1 MPLLPPHLPT
11 RQPMAAPR
19 AGRRRLLG
27 AAAALAAGALCP
39 PARAFEVVA
48 EYLRITH
55 PWTRGTAPGASFGVL
70 CMKLDEVLEDERL
83 IGVRTPVADGVRLA
97 GSAPDVPLDLAIP
110 AGSLIE
116 MHEQGLHL
124 QLTGLR
130 LDLEAGR
137 SYPLELQFAR
147 SGVVRAVLSVDFP
160 RFG

>member
-1 MPLLPPHLPT
+1 MPLPSLTRPPCRT
-11 RQPMAAPR
+11 D
-19 AGRRRLLG
+19 RRRLLG
-27 AAAALAAGALCP
+27 AALSLAAASLCP
-39 PARAFEVVA
+39 PARACEVVA

-55 PWTRGTAPGASFGVL
+55 PWTRGTAPGAPFGVL
-70 CMKLDEVLEDERL
+70 CMKFDEVLEDERL

-97 GSAPDVPLDLAIP
+97 GVPGAEPGAPLDLAIP
-110 AGSLIE
+110 AGSLID

>member
-1 MPLLPPHLPT
+1 VAT
-11 RQPMAAPR
+11 GVQ
-19 AGRRRLLG
+19 
-27 AAAALAAGALCP
+27 LA
-39 PARAFEVVA
+39 
-48 EYLRITH
+48 
-55 PWTRGTAPGASFGVL
+55 GTAP
-70 CMKLDEVLEDERL
+70 D
-83 IGVRTPVADGVRLA
+83 T
-97 GSAPDVPLDLAIP
+97 PLDLSIP

>member
-1 MPLLPPHLPT
+1 MPLLLPHLPT
-11 RQPMAAPR
+11 AAPR
-19 AGRRRLLG
+19 VDRRRVLG
-27 AAAALAAGALCP
+27 VAAALAASALCP
-39 PARAFEVVA
+39 PARACEVVA

-55 PWTRGTAPGASFGVL
+55 PWTRGTAPGAPFGVL
-70 CMKLDEVLEDERL
+70 CMKLDEVREDERL
-83 IGVRTPVADGVRLA
+83 LGVRTPVADVVQLA
-97 GSAPDVPLDLAIP
+97 GAAPGAPLDLAIP

>member
-1 MPLLPPHLPT
+1 MPSNHLSLTPN
-11 RQPMAAPR
+11 RND
-19 AGRRRLLG
+19 RRRLLG
-27 AAAALAAGALCP
+27 AAAALAAGVLCP
-39 PARAFEVVA
+39 PARACEVVA

-55 PWTRGTAPGASFGVL
+55 PWTRGTAPGAPVGLL

-83 IGVRTPVADGVRLA
+83 LDVRTPVATGVQLA
-97 GSAPDVPLDLAIP
+97 GAAPGTPLDLASP

-116 MHEQGLHL
+116 MHEHGVHL

-130 LDLEAGR
+130 LNLEAGR

>member
-1 MPLLPPHLPT
+1 MQLPSLPNAPH
-11 RQPMAAPR
+11 R
-19 AGRRRLLG
+19 ADRRRVLG
-27 AAAALAAGALCP
+27 AAAALVAGGLCQ
-39 PARAFEVVA
+39 PARACEVVA

-55 PWTRGTAPGASFGVL
+55 PWTRGTAPGAAFGVL
-70 CMKLDEVLEDERL
+70 CMKLDDVLEDERL
-83 IGVRTPVADGVRLA
+83 IGVRTPVAEGVRLA
-97 GSAPDVPLDLAIP
+97 GVAGAVAGSPLDLAIP

-147 SGVVRAVLSVDFP
+147 SGIVRAVLSVDFP